1 MKFQHLCLIA
11 CLIALSACASKVRLD
26 DLPPVIDRGVSS
38 TTAQGSGSAP
48 NNNGLGV
55 NGSAANGSAANSLG
69 TNVAGSGSNNSAS
82 SAATS
87 TGSTVT
93 TVQAGSNTSAQPN
106 AGMLAKRS
114 VYFDYDSFAIRDDAK
129 PILQAHAKN
138 LSNNR
143 ALKIALEGHTDERGG
158 SEYNLALGQ
167 KRANAVQ
174 EALQL
179 LGVPAAQ
186 MEAVS
191 FGKEK
196 PKALGNDEAGYAE
209 NRRSDIQYK

>member
-1 MKFQHLCLIA
+1 MTIKHTLLIA
-11 CLIALSACASKVRLD
+11 SIIVLSACASKVRLD
-26 DLPPVIDRGVSS
+26 DLPPVTDRGITSDQGAAS
-38 TTAQGSGSAP
+38 NSGQTSNSGNTAA
-48 NNNGLGV
+48 NNGLANTGTV
-55 NGSAANGSAANSLG
+55 GSSTSVGIVKTVDAD
-69 TNVAGSGSNNSAS
+69 S
-82 SAATS
+82 SK
-87 TGSTVT
+87 T
-93 TVQAGSNTSAQPN
+93 TQPD

-114 VYFDYDSFAIRDDAK
+114 IYFDYDSFSIRDDAK
-129 PILQAHAKN
+129 AVLQAHAKH

-143 ALKIALEGHTDERGG
+143 NLKIALEGHTDERGG

-179 LGVPAAQ
+179 LGVSPTQ

-209 NRRSDIQYK
+209 NRRGDIQYK

>member
-1 MKFQHLCLIA
+1 MTIKHYLIIA
-11 CLIALSACASKVRLD
+11 SVIALSACASKVRLD
-26 DLPPVIDRGVSS
+26 DLPPVTDRG
-38 TTAQGSGSAP
+38 AAGDQGALSNSGQSGSSS
-48 NNNGLGV
+48 NT
-55 NGSAANGSAANSLG
+55 AANSGLG
-69 TNVAGSGSNNSAS
+69 NT
-82 SAATS
+82 AT
-87 TGSTVT
+87 TGTG
-93 TVQAGSNTSAQPN
+93 GSNTSVGIVKTVDANSSKTTQPD

-114 VYFDYDSFAIRDDAK
+114 IYFDYDSFTIRDDAK
-129 PILQAHAKN
+129 AVLQAHAKH

-143 ALKIALEGHTDERGG
+143 SLKVALEGHTDERGG

-179 LGVPAAQ
+179 LGVPANQ

-209 NRRSDIQYK
+209 NRRGDIQYK